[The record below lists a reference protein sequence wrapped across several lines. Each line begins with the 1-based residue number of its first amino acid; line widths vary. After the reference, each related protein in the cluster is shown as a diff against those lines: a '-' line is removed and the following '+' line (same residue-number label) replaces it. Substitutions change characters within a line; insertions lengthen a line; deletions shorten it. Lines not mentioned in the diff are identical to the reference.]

1 MLLLSFFVFPA
12 RWPSGE
18 VAVMGAKGA
27 VEIIFRGKDVAER
40 EKEYTELFCNPMVSE
55 RVSVPP
61 RGVCV
66 TVEQNK
72 TKGSISHENLEPMP
86 GAPPSSASSFRS
98 SSAPLAVSPAPLS
111 PVRAESEFLPRTCI
125 LSASVTSLTFPHM
138 SLGRFVFR
146 WRRGGDLWTTS
157 STQP

>member
-86 GAPPSSASSFRS
+86 GAPPRVV
-98 SSAPLAVSPAPLS
+98 PLVSVVA
-111 PVRAESEFLPRTCI
+111 RR
-125 LSASVTSLTFPHM
+125 
-138 SLGRFVFR
+138 R
-146 WRRGGDLWTTS
+146 WRCHRPRFHLFGQS
-157 STQP
+157 RSFCHERVFYPRR